1 MEIHSGWEWGIFFC
15 VFVSFPVSDSET
27 ESAKSSSFLAKRSAM
42 EWPWISS
49 LSAFDVFALVWA
61 LALPRKPF

>member
-1 MEIHSGWEWGIFFC
+1 MEIHSGWDWEISFY
-15 VFVSFPVSDSET
+15 VFVLFPVLDSVT

-61 LALPRKPF
+61 LALPRKSL